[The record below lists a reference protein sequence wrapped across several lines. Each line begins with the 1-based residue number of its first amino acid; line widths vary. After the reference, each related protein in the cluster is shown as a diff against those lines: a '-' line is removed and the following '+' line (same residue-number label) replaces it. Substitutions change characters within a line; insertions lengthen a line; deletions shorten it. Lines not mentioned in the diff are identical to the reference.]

1 MRLFPR
7 IRMNFRVE
15 NHPCETFP
23 VNQDQ
28 FPRRK
33 SSLPDISCESGS
45 ISLLEIIPLRHFDQI
60 RMHSTDEN
68 HLSQTFLANQDAFPR
83 LKSSLQ
89 EETCKPG
96 LLPHL
101 NASPTAS
108 KSSRNS
114 FPAITS
120 FFSNRQLLISQH
132 LFSHQAFSF
141 PGLIRNNVQKLR
153 GRRSNVLYAYIL
165 RLFSGLEIFS
175 LDDERYGH
183 ILRRIGAV
191 RSVMAAVIRGKP

>member
-1 MRLFPR
+1 MRAFHQIRINFPAG
-7 IRMNFRVE
+7 
-15 NHPCETFP
+15 NHPCQTFP

-28 FPRRK
+28 FTRRK

-45 ISLLEIIPLRHFDQI
+45 IHPPEIIPPRHFYQI
-60 RMHSTDEN
+60 RITSPLKMHP
-68 HLSQTFLANQDAFPR
+68 QPRIQANQDNS
-83 LKSSLQ
+83 LTKSPAS
-89 EETCKPG
+89 
-96 LLPHL
+96 
-101 NASPTAS
+101 NASQTAS
-108 KSSRNS
+108 KSSRSS

-141 PGLIRNNVQKLR
+141 PGLIRSNVQKLR

-165 RLFSGLEIFS
+165 RLFSDLEIFS

-183 ILRRIGAV
+183 ILPRIGAM